1 MRTVFA
7 AAFVGAAIATYL
19 LRRRRRPLVLFD
31 VDGTLAV
38 PAQRAPDE
46 IVRMLQQLRERGY
59 LVGIVGA
66 GDFEKQQGQL
76 GGPNLLTRLDFCFS
90 ENGVHAFR
98 GEQLLHCKSIVEQVG
113 EERWRE
119 FEGIVDAL
127 LAEVRD
133 EAESLLRKA
142 CGPKSRLS
150 ERATFLERRN
160 CTVNVCVVGRTP
172 GMSKAERAA
181 FEVVDREAGLRER
194 VRSELVRRCGPAT
207 PFKLEFSI
215 GGQIGID
222 CAPVS

>member
-133 EAESLLRKA
+133 EAESLLRK
-142 CGPKSRLS
+142 
-150 ERATFLERRN
+150 
-160 CTVNVCVVGRTP
+160 
-172 GMSKAERAA
+172 RAA
-181 FEVVDREAGLRER
+181 LNPGSRSAPPSSRGALHRQRLRCRQDARMSRRRER
-194 VRSELVRRCGPAT
+194 HLRPLTGRACASACARSWCGGVVRRRP
-207 PFKLEFSI
+207 
-215 GGQIGID
+215 
-222 CAPVS
+222 